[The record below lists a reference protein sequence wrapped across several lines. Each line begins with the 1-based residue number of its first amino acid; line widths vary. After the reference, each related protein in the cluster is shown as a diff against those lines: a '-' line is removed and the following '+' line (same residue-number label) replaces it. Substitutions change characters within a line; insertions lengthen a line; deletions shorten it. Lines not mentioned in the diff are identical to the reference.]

1 MHAEGTRLL
10 EKHSIAPSAARLCYI
25 ALFKR
30 REDLWY
36 ARISLGTA
44 ELQKEFFGFARAFL
58 TQQNGFGLAL
68 WIADQAFFVQMIQ
81 RIPVVTFP
89 RVNRSTL

>member
-1 MHAEGTRLL
+1 MLSRRQLQGFVILRCSKDAKIDGT
-10 EKHSIAPSAARLCYI
+10 
-25 ALFKR
+25 
-30 REDLWY
+30 
-36 ARISLGTA
+36 RISLGTA
-44 ELQKEFFGFARAFL
+44 ELPKEFFGFARAFL

-68 WIADQAFFVQMIQ
+68 WIADQAFFVQAIQ